1 MTTQPD
7 DSTAAA
13 MADDIVTTLCTENY
27 LHIGFFDGNADIG
40 HAIGFIKRGRWIYIL
55 DPNQYCISTT
65 STKDLKTLIGDS
77 EFCEQAREFTING
90 LSKNGK
96 AGRLINTTC
105 R

>member
-77 EFCEQAREFTING
+77 EFCEQGSGVYYKWVIKKREGGSFDKYY
-90 LSKNGK
+90 L
-96 AGRLINTTC
+96 
-105 R
+105 